1 MDDHRRLLLTRLAPV
16 AESDGGGVGVQ
27 PFAPLPLGV
36 DQRRTIIGVFRSL
49 LEGLYTHLPQ
59 KRATYGLDPAQRLRL
74 LGERAG
80 DPDMTDAVFHREIA
94 EIITDLRDAHTRYLG
109 PRHQAGYAMFLP
121 LLVERYTTP
130 DRTHAYVVSKAE
142 PLTPSERARFDTVG
156 FTAGVTLTHWN
167 GVKIARAVELHAQ
180 REVGG
185 RPDTRI
191 ARALESLTIRP
202 LRYAL
207 PPDEDWVDITFRTK
221 RGAVREIRLDWQRVQ
236 LTDITPPPSD
246 RITRALAYDPIAD
259 SAREVKKMLF
269 AGPVWLAEQVAAAG
283 VEPQTVAQCHANGWS
298 DNPTGWL
305 AGRFAANV
313 AARVVTHRRRSF
325 GYLRIYSFQ
334 LRDDQAFIEEVIEL
348 LQHLPP
354 DGLIVDV
361 RANPGGLIWAAEGL
375 LQLFT
380 PNRIHPTRF
389 SMAATDTTRAMA
401 RAPHNRHLSA
411 WADSLNTAVTSG
423 VTHSRAIPLTPIE
436 RCNNLGQHYHGPV
449 VAIVDAT
456 TYSAGDLFAAGF
468 VDNDIGK
475 LICTATATGG
485 GGANVWQPSDIAS
498 ALHGTGH
505 ELDDLGDVSFTIAI
519 RRAERIG
526 NSETDI
532 EDVGVTTPF
541 THPLTLN
548 DLTNANADLI
558 AYACGLLATSTTTN
572 MTVTTRNDSIHI
584 TGTGIDRITIEVDG
598 VPHQSAAIIN
608 GTAHLDKIADADQHL
623 IEIVG
628 YHHTTIRQRRR
639 L

>member
-1 MDDHRRLLLTRLAPV
+1 MDDHHRLLLARLSGDADTEQLTAP
-16 AESDGGGVGVQ
+16 Q
-27 PFAPLPLGV
+27 PLGLE
-36 DQRRTIIGVFRSL
+36 QRHTIVEVFRSL

-59 KRATYGLDPAQRLRL
+59 KRATYGRDPSQRLRL

-80 DPDMTDAVFHREIA
+80 DPDMTDAVFHRELA
-94 EIITDLRDAHTRYLG
+94 QIITDLRDAHTRYLG

-121 LLVERYTTP
+121 LLVERYTKP
-130 DRTHAYVVSKAE
+130 DRTDAYVVSKVE
-142 PLTPSERARFDTVG
+142 PLTPSERARFAKFG
-156 FTAGVTLTHWN
+156 FTAGVTITHWN
-167 GVKIARAVELHAQ
+167 GVKIARAVELHA
-180 REVGG
+180 RHEVGG

-221 RGAVREIRLDWQRVQ
+221 RGANREIRLDWQRVQ
-236 LTDITPPPSD
+236 LTDVATPSSD

-283 VEPQTVAQCHANGWS
+283 VEPQIVSQCYAKGWADDPS
-298 DNPTGWL
+298 SWL
-305 AGRFAANV
+305 SGRFAANV

-348 LQHLPP
+348 LGHLPP

-380 PNRIHPTRF
+380 PNRISPTRF
-389 SMAATDTTRAMA
+389 SMAATDTTRAMT
-401 RAPHNRHLSA
+401 RAPHNRHLGA

-436 RCNNLGQHYHGPV
+436 RCNNLGQRYHGPV

-475 LICTATATGG
+475 LICTAAATGG
-485 GGANVWQPSDIAS
+485 GGANVWQPHDVAL

-505 ELDDLGDVSFTIAI
+505 ELGDLGDASFTIAI

-526 NSETDI
+526 DSGTDI
-532 EDVGVTTPF
+532 EDVGVSAPF
-541 THPLTLN
+541 THPLTLT
-548 DLTNANADLI
+548 DLTDSNADLI
-558 AYACGLLATSTTTN
+558 AYACGLLSTSAATT
-572 MTVTTRNDSIHI
+572 MTVTTDTDHIHI
-584 TGTGIDRITIEVDG
+584 TGTGIERITIEVDG
-598 VPHQSAAIIN
+598 VPHQSVPLLN
-608 GTAHLDKIADADQHL
+608 GTTQLNTIADADQHV

-628 YHHTTIRQRRR
+628 YHNTTVRQRHR